1 MSFSFSSI
9 GHALAAGFQD
19 VVKGEQAVSKFL
31 ASIDTPQNQAIV
43 EGLTAIVPVYG
54 SAGVTV
60 ERGVFAVAGE
70 VANVLKDFDAASIE
84 KLVNAGLDKTVITDF
99 QNLIK
104 STPSLFAGVKSVAK
118 S

>member
-19 VVKGEQAVSKFL
+19 VVKGEQAVAKFI
-31 ASIDTPQNQAIV
+31 ASIDTPANQAVV
-43 EGLTAIVPVYG
+43 EALTAIVPVYG
-54 SAGVTV
+54 SAGVAV

-70 VANVLKDFDAASIE
+70 VANILKDFDAASVE
-84 KLVNAGLDKTVITDF
+84 KLVNAGLDKSVITDF

-104 STPSLFAGVKSVAK
+104 NTPSLFAGVKSVVKA
-118 S
+118 